1 MSAIK
6 HSDET
11 QAVLEMFEKRG
22 HSQYGGESVTQLE
35 HALQA
40 ATFAERDG
48 ASPFLITAALLHDV
62 GHLLHN
68 LPEDAPDRGVDDRHE
83 ELAAR
88 WLEKRFGPEVVEPAR
103 LHVDAKRYL
112 CAVEPEYLQSLSPPS
127 ALSLKLQGGP
137 MSADDVAIFRAHPFH
152 REAVALRRWDDAAK
166 VPAMVT
172 PTLAHF
178 AQHVEAS
185 LRHNRSEA
193 RP

>member
-1 MSAIK
+1 MSSAEQ
-6 HSDET
+6 SDVTREI
-11 QAVLEMFEKRG
+11 VEMLQERG
-22 HSQYGGESVTQLE
+22 DSQYGGESVTQLE

-40 ATFAERDG
+40 AYFAERDG
-48 ASPFLITAALLHDV
+48 ASPFLTAAALLHDV

-68 LPEDAPDRGVDDRHE
+68 LPDDAPDRGVDDRHE
-83 ELAAR
+83 DLAAR

-127 ALSLKLQGGP
+127 VLSLKLQGGP
-137 MSADDVAIFRAHPFH
+137 MSADDVDKFRTHPFH

-166 VPAMVT
+166 VPAMAT

-178 AQHVEAS
+178 AQYVEAS
-185 LRHNRSEA
+185 LRHKRSEA
-193 RP
+193 RS